1 MYMGASN
8 GTVYARDLSTG
19 ALVWKHATG
28 GPVYPPAVAGSTVY
42 VTSVG
47 GDVIALDASTGA
59 LQWSESFAPPA
70 TAPAVANGVV
80 YFGRTDGKVQALRA
94 SNGAGL
100 GNVIPA
106 NDHLNPRG
114 PVVANGVVYFTA
126 TLNIQN
132 SQALPSMYA
141 YGL

>member
-1 MYMGASN
+1 M
-8 GTVYARDLSTG
+8 
-19 ALVWKHATG
+19 
-28 GPVYPPAVAGSTVY
+28 
-42 VTSVG
+42 
-47 GDVIALDASTGA
+47 IALDASTGA